1 MFFFRTILEKI
12 WDKYFKLL
20 DLPVLSLL
28 VENFCLHYGKIVVI
42 LLILVRREKLINDK
56 FIIPIV
62 QRETS
67 DAFHLHFD
75 HGICASPCTPRQTKA
90 WLFKMTL
97 R

>member
-1 MFFFRTILEKI
+1 MFFFARF
-12 WDKYFKLL
+12 WRKYEIHIFKLL

-90 WLFKMTL
+90 
-97 R
+97 

>member
-1 MFFFRTILEKI
+1 MFFFARFWRKYKI
-12 WDKYFKLL
+12 HIFKLL

-28 VENFCLHYGKIVVI
+28 MENFCLHYGKIVVI

-56 FIIPIV
+56 FMIPIV

-90 WLFKMTL
+90 
-97 R
+97 